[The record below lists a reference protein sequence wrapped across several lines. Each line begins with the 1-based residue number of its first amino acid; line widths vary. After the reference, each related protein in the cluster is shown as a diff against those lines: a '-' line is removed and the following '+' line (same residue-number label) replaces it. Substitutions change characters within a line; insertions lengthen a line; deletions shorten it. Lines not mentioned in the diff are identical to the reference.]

1 MHQAFQTAM
10 GLFKPNAVFFL
21 GQKEILNDKFA
32 KCESRKDLTIKL
44 VKCYSKGTYLTKGI
58 G

>member
-21 GQKEILNDKFA
+21 GMKDVLNDINY
-32 KCESRKDLTIKL
+32 LL
-44 VKCYSKGTYLTKGI
+44 NVKVGKI
-58 G
+58 